1 MSSNLLTWLSSG
13 LIALVLGITLWLAHA
28 IHPEHEGLRVL
39 VAQAVQEAQEA
50 QAPGTAASAPTVRR

>member
-28 IHPEHEGLRVL
+28 IHPEQHGPQLY
-39 VAQAVQEAQEA
+39 VAQASAA
-50 QAPGTAASAPTVRR
+50 AAAASAPTTAR

>member
-13 LIALVLGITLWLAHA
+13 LIALMLGITLWLAHA
-28 IHPEHEGLRVL
+28 IHPEHEGPRVL
-39 VAQAVQEAQEA
+39 VAQAAQDA